1 MTHLKKG
8 DLIIADPSIVNDIQF
23 NRSIILITSSS
34 IENEVVGLIIN
45 KILDYKLK
53 DIIPEI
59 NIDFDV
65 YDGGPVNK
73 DNLYYIHNL
82 GHLIPESIKI
92 NQQLYWSGDFDTIVN
107 LINSKKITTKDI
119 KFCLGYTGWSAKQLI
134 NEVRD
139 DNWIKCTNIK
149 SEDILT
155 RMSNSWKK
163 TMINLGG
170 EYTIWSNAP
179 ENLSHN

>member
-59 NIDFDV
+59 NIEFDV

-73 DNLYYIHNL
+73 DNLYYIHKQ
-82 GHLIPESIKI
+82 GHLIPKSIKI
-92 NQQLYWSGDFDTIVN
+92 NQQLFWSGDFETIVD
-107 LINSKKITTKDI
+107 LINSKKITSKDI

-139 DNWIKCTNIK
+139 DNWIKCTKIK
-149 SEDILT
+149 SEDIFT
-155 RMSNSWKK
+155 KMSNSWKK
-163 TMINLGG
+163 TMISLGG
-170 EYTIWSNAP
+170 EYAIWSNTP

>member
-82 GHLIPESIKI
+82 GHLIPKSIKI
-92 NQQLYWSGDFDTIVN
+92 NQQLFWSGDFDTIVD

>member
-34 IENEVVGLIIN
+34 IENEVIGLIIN

-53 DIIPEI
+53 EIIPEI

-65 YDGGPVNK
+65 YDGGPVNQ
-73 DNLYYIHNL
+73 DNLYYIHNQ

-92 NQQLYWSGDFDTIVN
+92 NQQLFWSGDFETIVD
-107 LINSKKITTKDI
+107 LINSKKITSKDI

-139 DNWIKCTNIK
+139 DNWIKSTKIK
-149 SEDILT
+149 SEDIFT
-155 RMSNSWKK
+155 KMSNSWKK

-170 EYTIWSNAP
+170 EYAIWSNTP

>member
-65 YDGGPVNK
+65 YDGGPVNQ
-73 DNLYYIHNL
+73 DNLYYIHNQ
-82 GHLIPESIKI
+82 GHLVPESIKI
-92 NQQLYWSGDFDTIVN
+92 NQQLFWSGDFKTIVD
-107 LINSKKITTKDI
+107 LINSKKITSKDI

-139 DNWIKCTNIK
+139 DNWIKSTKIK
-149 SEDILT
+149 AEDIFT
-155 RMSNSWKK
+155 KMSNSWKK

-170 EYTIWSNAP
+170 EYAIWSNTP

>member
-1 MTHLKKG
+1 MTYLKKG

-65 YDGGPVNK
+65 YDGGPVNQ
-73 DNLYYIHNL
+73 DNLYYIHNQ

-92 NQQLYWSGDFDTIVN
+92 NQQLFWSGDFETIVD
-107 LINSKKITTKDI
+107 LINSKKITSKDI

-139 DNWIKCTNIK
+139 DNWIKSTKIK
-149 SEDILT
+149 SEDIFT
-155 RMSNSWKK
+155 KMSNSWKK

-170 EYTIWSNAP
+170 EYAIWSNTP

>member
-65 YDGGPVNK
+65 YDGGPVNQ
-73 DNLYYIHNL
+73 DNLYYIHNQ

-92 NQQLYWSGDFDTIVN
+92 NQQLFWSGDFETIVD

-119 KFCLGYTGWSAKQLI
+119 KFCLGYTGWSAKQLV

-139 DNWIKCTNIK
+139 DNWIKSTKIK
-149 SEDILT
+149 SEDIFT
-155 RMSNSWKK
+155 KMSNSWKK
-163 TMINLGG
+163 L
-170 EYTIWSNAP
+170 
-179 ENLSHN
+179 

>member
-92 NQQLYWSGDFDTIVN
+92 NQQLFWSGDFDTIVDFLFPIENKN
-107 LINSKKITTKDI
+107 LENSKQGFGYKTSACGPRHHV
-119 KFCLGYTGWSAKQLI
+119 CLVARVCL
-134 NEVRD
+134 E
-139 DNWIKCTNIK
+139 
-149 SEDILT
+149 
-155 RMSNSWKK
+155 
-163 TMINLGG
+163 LGG
-170 EYTIWSNAP
+170 S
-179 ENLSHN
+179 L

>member
-65 YDGGPVNK
+65 YDGGPVNQ
-73 DNLYYIHNL
+73 DNLYYIHNQ

-92 NQQLYWSGDFDTIVN
+92 NQQLFWSGDFETIVD

-139 DNWIKCTNIK
+139 DNWIKSTKIK
-149 SEDILT
+149 SEDIFT
-155 RMSNSWKK
+155 KMSNSWKK

-170 EYTIWSNAP
+170 EYAIWSNTP

>member
-65 YDGGPVNK
+65 YDGGPVNQ
-73 DNLYYIHNL
+73 DNLYYIHNQ

-92 NQQLYWSGDFDTIVN
+92 NKQLFWSGDFETIVD

-139 DNWIKCTNIK
+139 DNWIKCTKIK
-149 SEDILT
+149 VEDIFT
-155 RMSNSWKK
+155 KMSNSWKK

>member
-73 DNLYYIHNL
+73 DNLYYIHNQ

-92 NQQLYWSGDFDTIVN
+92 NQQLFWSGDFETIVD

-139 DNWIKCTNIK
+139 DNWIKCTKIK
-149 SEDILT
+149 PEDIFT
-155 RMSNSWKK
+155 KMSNSWKK

-170 EYTIWSNAP
+170 QYTIWSNSP

>member
-45 KILDYKLK
+45 KILHYKLK

-59 NIDFDV
+59 NIDLDV

-73 DNLYYIHNL
+73 DNLYYIHNQ

-92 NQQLYWSGDFDTIVN
+92 NQQLFWSGDFETIVD

-139 DNWIKCTNIK
+139 DNWIKSTKIK
-149 SEDILT
+149 SEDIFT
-155 RMSNSWKK
+155 KMSNSWKK

-170 EYTIWSNAP
+170 EYAIWSNTP

>member
-65 YDGGPVNK
+65 YDGGPVNQ
-73 DNLYYIHNL
+73 DNLYYIHNQ

-92 NQQLYWSGDFDTIVN
+92 NQQLFWSGDFETIVD
-107 LINSKKITTKDI
+107 LINSKKITSKDI

-139 DNWIKCTNIK
+139 DNWIKSTKIK
-149 SEDILT
+149 SEDIFT
-155 RMSNSWKK
+155 KMSNSWKK

-170 EYTIWSNAP
+170 EYSIWSNTP

>member
-92 NQQLYWSGDFDTIVN
+92 NQQLYWSGNFDTIVN

-119 KFCLGYTGWSAKQLI
+119 KFFLGYTGWSAKQLI

-139 DNWIKCTNIK
+139 DNWIKCTKIK
-149 SEDILT
+149 SEDIFT
-155 RMSNSWKK
+155 KMSNSWKK

>member
-8 DLIIADPSIVNDIQF
+8 DLIIADPSIVNDAQF

-65 YDGGPVNK
+65 YDGGPVNQ
-73 DNLYYIHNL
+73 DNLYYIHNQ

-92 NQQLYWSGDFDTIVN
+92 NQQLFWSGDFETIVD
-107 LINSKKITTKDI
+107 LINSKKITSKDI

-139 DNWIKCTNIK
+139 DNWIKSTKIK
-149 SEDILT
+149 SEDIFT
-155 RMSNSWKK
+155 KMSNSWKK

-170 EYTIWSNAP
+170 EYAIWSNTP

>member
-65 YDGGPVNK
+65 YDGGPVNQ
-73 DNLYYIHNL
+73 DNLYYIHNQ

-92 NQQLYWSGDFDTIVN
+92 NQQLFWSGDFETIVD
-107 LINSKKITTKDI
+107 LINSKKITSKDI

-139 DNWIKCTNIK
+139 DNWIKSTKVK
-149 SEDILT
+149 SEDIFT
-155 RMSNSWKK
+155 KMSNSWKK

-170 EYTIWSNAP
+170 EYAIWSNTP

>member
-65 YDGGPVNK
+65 YDGGPVNQ
-73 DNLYYIHNL
+73 DNLYYIHNQ
-82 GHLIPESIKI
+82 GHLVPESIKI
-92 NQQLYWSGDFDTIVN
+92 NQQLFWSGDFETIVD
-107 LINSKKITTKDI
+107 LINSKKITSKDI

-139 DNWIKCTNIK
+139 DNWIKSTKIK
-149 SEDILT
+149 SEDIFT
-155 RMSNSWKK
+155 KMSNSWKK

-170 EYTIWSNAP
+170 EYAIWSNTP

>member
-92 NQQLYWSGDFDTIVN
+92 NQQLYWSGNFDTIVN

-139 DNWIKCTNIK
+139 DNWIKCTKIK
-149 SEDILT
+149 SEDIFT
-155 RMSNSWKK
+155 KMSNSWKK

>member
-73 DNLYYIHNL
+73 DNLYYIHKQ
-82 GHLIPESIKI
+82 GHLIPKSIEI
-92 NQQLYWSGDFDTIVN
+92 NQQLFWSGDFETIVD

-139 DNWIKCTNIK
+139 DNWIKCTKIK
-149 SEDILT
+149 VEDIFT
-155 RMSNSWKK
+155 KMSNSWKK

>member
-65 YDGGPVNK
+65 YDGGPVNQ
-73 DNLYYIHNL
+73 DNLYYIHNQ

-92 NQQLYWSGDFDTIVN
+92 NQQLFWSGDFETIVD
-107 LINSKKITTKDI
+107 LINSKKITSKDI
-119 KFCLGYTGWSAKQLI
+119 KSCLGYTGWSAKQLI

-139 DNWIKCTNIK
+139 DNWIKSTKIK
-149 SEDILT
+149 SEDIFT
-155 RMSNSWKK
+155 KMSNSWKK

-170 EYTIWSNAP
+170 EYAIWSNTP

>member
-92 NQQLYWSGDFDTIVN
+92 NQQLFWSGDFDTIVD

>member
-45 KILDYKLK
+45 KILNYKLK

-65 YDGGPVNK
+65 YDGGPVNQ
-73 DNLYYIHNL
+73 DNLYYIHNQ

-92 NQQLYWSGDFDTIVN
+92 NQQLFWSGDFETIVD
-107 LINSKKITTKDI
+107 LINSKKITSKDI

-139 DNWIKCTNIK
+139 NNWIKCTKIK
-149 SEDILT
+149 SENIFT
-155 RMSNSWKK
+155 RMSDSWKK

-170 EYTIWSNAP
+170 EYAIWSNTP

>member
-65 YDGGPVNK
+65 YDGGPVNQ
-73 DNLYYIHNL
+73 DNLYYIHNQ

-92 NQQLYWSGDFDTIVN
+92 NQQLFWSGDFETIVD
-107 LINSKKITTKDI
+107 LINSKKITSKDI
-119 KFCLGYTGWSAKQLI
+119 KFA
-134 NEVRD
+134 
-139 DNWIKCTNIK
+139 
-149 SEDILT
+149 
-155 RMSNSWKK
+155 
-163 TMINLGG
+163 
-170 EYTIWSNAP
+170 
-179 ENLSHN
+179 

>member
-1 MTHLKKG
+1 M
-8 DLIIADPSIVNDIQF
+8 DIY
-23 NRSIILITSSS
+23 L
-34 IENEVVGLIIN
+34 
-45 KILDYKLK
+45 
-53 DIIPEI
+53 
-59 NIDFDV
+59 
-65 YDGGPVNK
+65 
-73 DNLYYIHNL
+73 
-82 GHLIPESIKI
+82 ESIKI
-92 NQQLYWSGDFDTIVN
+92 NQQLFWSGDFETIVD

-139 DNWIKCTNIK
+139 DNWIKCTKIK
-149 SEDILT
+149 VEDIFT
-155 RMSNSWKK
+155 KMSNSWKK

>member
-65 YDGGPVNK
+65 YDGGPVNQ
-73 DNLYYIHNL
+73 DNLYYIHNQ

-92 NQQLYWSGDFDTIVN
+92 NQQLFWSGDFETIVD
-107 LINSKKITTKDI
+107 LINSKKITSKDI

-139 DNWIKCTNIK
+139 DNWIKSTKIK
-149 SEDILT
+149 SEDIFT
-155 RMSNSWKK
+155 KMSNSWKK

-170 EYTIWSNAP
+170 EYAIWSNTP
-179 ENLSHN
+179 ENLSLN